1 MAPMHLNVDSR
12 ILHGFRWVPCS
23 DLLEHE
29 DVRTD
34 KADALLAYVD
44 THRGPPTLPAIVA
57 CSRTNV
63 IIDGHHRHHVIRRM
77 GFSLCPVL
85 YVDYEH
91 ADILV
96 HTDPLSAITKQAVL
110 DAATSRHLLAPKSTK
125 HVLLAGNGEP
135 HPIVTIS
142 PNCGLADEDVNLT
155 GGWSYTPAQA
165 KRIKE
170 NSKGSPPGMSE

>member
-1 MAPMHLNVDSR
+1 
-12 ILHGFRWVPCS
+12 
-23 DLLEHE
+23 LLEHE
-29 DVRTD
+29 EVRTD
-34 KADALLAYVD
+34 KADALLAYVE

-63 IIDGHHRHHVIRRM
+63 IIDGHHRHMTIRRM

-96 HTDPLSAITKQAVL
+96 HTDPAATITKQAVI
-110 DAATSRHLLAPKSTK
+110 DAAVSHRLLEPKSTK

-135 HPIVTIS
+135 YPIVTIS
-142 PNCGLADEDVNLT
+142 PTCCLADENINLT
-155 GGWSYTPAQA
+155 GGWSYTPAQK
-165 KRIKE
+165 KRIK
-170 NSKGSPPGMSE
+170 NSSSTAQASPVVDVDTKK